1 MYILFCL
8 FQHSLEERDPI
19 PLVIHHIPVTVTF
32 AFMNES
38 LWVMDPLL
46 KEELVAKAKLSITAN
61 KFGEICGFHKAG
73 RTPIEQQDILRC
85 TDLALEKATQITQ
98 AILDATK

>member
-1 MYILFCL
+1 MCFCFC

-73 RTPIEQQDILRC
+73 GTPIEQQDILRC